1 MHIALFYDTMFFIK
15 CKHRNFIT
23 MIFLF
28 SYRDFFHSTV
38 CSIYVISCRIFF
50 ESPYFYIVGFIFLQI
65 GKYHR
70 RFWWIYFFIPAE
82 ITFFCIYKLIATDTF
97 DCIYGYI
104 QFLSGCVCQLAD
116 HGLWNRCLCP
126 VCIQC
131 LAFGYFCSGCYFCAS
146 VFCCVPACEGIA
158 FSWWKGNIE
167 IPAKCGITAANLLCI

>member
-38 CSIYVISCRIFF
+38 CSIYVISCGIFF
-50 ESPYFYIVGFIFLQI
+50 ESTDFYIIGFIFLQI
-65 GKYHR
+65 GKCYG
-70 RFWWIYFFIPAE
+70 RFRGIYFFISAE
-82 ITFFCIYKLIATDTF
+82 ITLFCIYELITTNAF

-116 HGLWNRCLCP
+116 HGL
-126 VCIQC
+126 
-131 LAFGYFCSGCYFCAS
+131 
-146 VFCCVPACEGIA
+146 
-158 FSWWKGNIE
+158 
-167 IPAKCGITAANLLCI
+167 